1 MTEGLLKLAS
11 FVRAPR
17 ASFTDRKRGRARQCA
32 AHGGILHGP
41 QGSLDQPDQP
51 GLLFVFGSCSG
62 QLRGAARSLTV
73 TPDLLPR
80 RRFIDANVA
89 AFSQIWWEN

>member
-11 FVRAPR
+11 FVHAHR

-51 GLLFVFGSCSG
+51 GLLFVFGSCTG